1 MSSKSFYDL
10 DYIIEINEKRA
21 EQYTAAY
28 QKVLERLTNIII
40 VYSAIAIFLIP
51 IIQDIFLC
59 EGKWFLRGC
68 FIVFAIL
75 FITSLVFTV
84 RLIIPVEVTYLSA
97 PKRYYEEYRL
107 QYEQSNNNNQVVV
120 ENLLKASYINELER
134 NLHENELVFRRKSSF
149 YYNALM
155 YSLLSTIPYLFCFG
169 FYITKKEESIQKVE
183 VVNKEKNSNLQSNS
197 VMADSTNTNSST
209 TTPVTTNLPGVNNA
223 QVIPSSPI
231 YIKENSQTPTVK
243 DTTAKRKK

>member
-1 MSSKSFYDL
+1 
-10 DYIIEINEKRA
+10 
-21 EQYTAAY
+21 
-28 QKVLERLTNIII
+28 LTNIII
-40 VYSAIAIFLIP
+40 IYSAVAIFLIP

-59 EGKWFLRGC
+59 EGKWLLCGC

-75 FITSLVFTV
+75 FIISLVFTV
-84 RLIIPVEVTYLSA
+84 RLIIPVEVTYLSS

-107 QYEQSNNNNQVVV
+107 QYEQSNSNNQAVV

-155 YSLLSTIPYLFCFG
+155 YSLLSTVPYLFCFG
-169 FYITKKEESIQKVE
+169 FYITKKEETVQKVE
-183 VVNKEKNSNLQSNS
+183 IVNKEKIINLQSNS
-197 VMADSTNTNSST
+197 VMADTINSST
-209 TTPVTTNLPGVNNA
+209 TATPTTNLPGVNNA

-243 DTTAKRKK
+243 DSSANMKK